1 MTHSL
6 TIHSPF
12 NDLSELVE
20 GLSPFYTG
28 EHLVV
33 RAPADVPE
41 GEWIRFEILLTD
53 GTPGLTGLGRHA
65 GTNDNGE
72 DFGAERF
79 DVYLGELQVDEGRSD
94 VIWERIVLAY
104 QQAQGGDRPTG
115 ELDISA
121 LEAQLSAPAEP
132 VSDDTVAEDEPAAL
146 SDFES
151 DAATAAGP
159 ISEFPA
165 ASVDDAGAAQAD
177 AADDFA
183 DSFDSPSEA
192 LTPPPAAAP
201 APPAAAPAPPRAAA
215 ARPAAPPVPAAPPPA
230 PVRSGALLRP
240 SLPAS
245 WAPAADAP
253 SGGAS
258 NGLFAYGDSG
268 LPVPARPPRPDD
280 ADRRIEPAP
289 RPQA

>member
-79 DVYLGELQVDEGRSD
+79 DVYLGEMQVDEGRSD

-121 LEAQLSAPAEP
+121 LEAQLSAPAPEP

-159 ISEFPA
+159 ISEFPT
-165 ASVDDAGAAQAD
+165 ASIDDAGAAQVD

-201 APPAAAPAPPRAAA
+201 APPRAA
-215 ARPAAPPVPAAPPPA
+215 ARPPAPPVLAAPPPA
-230 PVRSGALLRP
+230 PVLRGALLRP

-245 WAPAADAP
+245 WAPAVDAP

-258 NGLFAYGDSG
+258 NGLFAYGDRG
-268 LPVPARPPRPDD
+268 LLVPARPPRPDG